1 METWK
6 DLIKKFEEN
15 FMKVSKLLYMV
26 ICNLLTVFFFS
37 VTKSMFWGVMITFG
51 LLLLKE
57 LVYDYLI
64 RKGEMS
70 TVDITAGTIGV
81 FIGWLSTVLVLA
93 F

>member
-70 TVDITAGTIGV
+70 TVDITAGSIGV

>member
-15 FMKVSKLLYMV
+15 FMKVGKILYMV

-37 VTKSMFWGVMITFG
+37 ATKSMFWGVMITFG

-70 TVDITAGTIGV
+70 TVDITAGSIGV